1 MSSGLSLRD
10 KTILDFAARGKTAE
24 DIAVQLQVPAARVVQ
39 EMNRLTDTL
48 DWLSELQELK
58 LAMLSLK
65 TLVGSLKG
73 VAESGGDDKQTKN
86 YIDALRLLFERLDR
100 RSEQVDADLDRV
112 NNAQAKKMVEIVE
125 KSLYHSLGV
134 LAERFPDLPSVEIEE
149 QFRDSLMVVSAQY
162 DADEDGV

>member
-10 KTILDFAARGKTAE
+10 KTILDMAARGKTAE
-24 DIAVQLQVPAARVVQ
+24 DIAVQLQVPAARVAQ

-100 RSEQVDADLDRV
+100 RSEQVDADIDRV
-112 NNAQAKKMVEIVE
+112 NVAQAREMVLIVE

-134 LAERFPDLPSVEIEE
+134 LSERFVDLPMVEIEQ
-149 QFRDSLMVVSAQY
+149 QFRESLLIVSADY
-162 DADEDGV
+162 DSEA

>member
-10 KTILDFAARGKTAE
+10 KTILDMAARGKTAE
-24 DIAVQLQVPAARVVQ
+24 DIAVQLQVPAARVAQ

-100 RSEQVDADLDRV
+100 RSEQVDADIDRV
-112 NNAQAKKMVEIVE
+112 NVAQAREMVLIVE

-134 LAERFPDLPSVEIEE
+134 LSERFVDLPMAEIEQ
-149 QFRDSLMVVSAQY
+149 QFRESLLIVSADY
-162 DADEDGV
+162 DSEA

>member
-10 KTILDFAARGKTAE
+10 KTILDMAARGKTAE

-100 RSEQVDADLDRV
+100 RSEQVDADIDRV
-112 NNAQAKKMVEIVE
+112 NVAQAREMVLIVE

-134 LAERFPDLPSVEIEE
+134 LSERFVDLPMAEIEQ
-149 QFRDSLMVVSAQY
+149 QFRESLLIVSADY
-162 DADEDGV
+162 DSEA

>member
-1 MSSGLSLRD
+1 
-10 KTILDFAARGKTAE
+10 
-24 DIAVQLQVPAARVVQ
+24 
-39 EMNRLTDTL
+39 
-48 DWLSELQELK
+48 LK

-100 RSEQVDADLDRV
+100 RSEQVDADIDRV
-112 NNAQAKKMVEIVE
+112 NVAQAREMVLIVE

-134 LAERFPDLPSVEIEE
+134 LSERFADLPMAEIEQ
-149 QFRDSLMVVSAQY
+149 QFRESLLIVSADY
-162 DADEDGV
+162 DSEA